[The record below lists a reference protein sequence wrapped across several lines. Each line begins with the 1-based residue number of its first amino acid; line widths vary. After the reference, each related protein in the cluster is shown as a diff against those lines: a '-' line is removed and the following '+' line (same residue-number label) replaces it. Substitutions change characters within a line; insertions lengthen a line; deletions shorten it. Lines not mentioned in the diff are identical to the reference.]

1 MAEDEM
7 VKWSHGLD
15 GHEFEP
21 IPRDREGQRS
31 LMCCSS
37 RGHKESDTTERLN
50 NDRGPLVPQGLPPF
64 TGLSSRIVQTF
75 LHGS

>member
-21 IPRDREGQRS
+21 TPRDREGQRS

-37 RGHKESDTTERLN
+37 RGHKESDTTEWLN
-50 NDRGPLVPQGLPPF
+50 HRAWCCLQGSQELLGGEGLP
-64 TGLSSRIVQTF
+64 
-75 LHGS
+75 